1 LSVENADVI
10 FVLKDGSLVETGNH
24 EDLMQKNGLYK
35 NLWNKEKKEK

>member
-24 EDLMQKNGLYK
+24 EALIQKNGLYRD
-35 NLWNKEKKEK
+35 LWNKEKME